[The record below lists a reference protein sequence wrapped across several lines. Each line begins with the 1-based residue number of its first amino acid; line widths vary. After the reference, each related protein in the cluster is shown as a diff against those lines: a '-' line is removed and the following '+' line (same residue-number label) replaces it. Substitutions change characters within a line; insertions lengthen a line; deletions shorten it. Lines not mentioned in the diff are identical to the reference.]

1 MPVFPIFILN
11 VSDSRDVIGIA
22 PDPMYDN
29 ANGDITNVS
38 VWWLIIDSFAHIS

>member
-11 VSDSRDVIGIA
+11 VSDSRDVIRIA

-29 ANGDITNVS
+29 DENGDITNVS
-38 VWWLIIDSFAHIS
+38 V